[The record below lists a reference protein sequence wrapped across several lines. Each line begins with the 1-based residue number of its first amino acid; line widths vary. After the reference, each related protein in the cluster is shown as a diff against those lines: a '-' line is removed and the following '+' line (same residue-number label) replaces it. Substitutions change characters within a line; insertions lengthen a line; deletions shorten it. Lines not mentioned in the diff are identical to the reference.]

1 MILNACHNDGR
12 FYFRKTFDNTLTMV
26 YYIYNETMLLHR
38 KEEPEMRIYLTDTNE
53 YDEISIFSRNG
64 IEGNV
69 EKLGISYSYLKGAYT
84 MSKDQLEWLMRF
96 SEQIQHCD
104 DMMNRLDAGTA
115 NEIFDDCAFECA
127 YYYLFINRLE
137 KALKKE
143 CAKRKY
149 MRRVSYA
156 A

>member
-1 MILNACHNDGR
+1 MIGDFILE
-12 FYFRKTFDNTLTMV
+12 KIFDNTLIMT
-26 YYIYNETMLLHR
+26 YYIYSKAIPIKER
-38 KEEPEMRIYLTDTNE
+38 KKAKMRIYLTDTDE

-64 IEGNV
+64 IEGNA

-84 MSKDQLEWLMRF
+84 MNKDQLEWLMKF
-96 SEQIQHCD
+96 SKQIQHCD
-104 DMMNRLDAGTA
+104 DMMDKLDAETA
-115 NEIFDDCAFECA
+115 NEIFDNCAFECA
-127 YYYLFINRLE
+127 YYYLFIDRLE

>member
-1 MILNACHNDGR
+1 MIGDFILE
-12 FYFRKTFDNTLTMV
+12 KIFDNTLIMM
-26 YYIYNETMLLHR
+26 YYIYSKEIPIKER
-38 KEEPEMRIYLTDTNE
+38 KKAKMRIYLTDTDE

-64 IEGNV
+64 IEGNA

-84 MSKDQLEWLMRF
+84 MNKDQLEWLMKF
-96 SEQIQHCD
+96 SKQIQHCD
-104 DMMNRLDAGTA
+104 DMMDKLDAETA

-127 YYYLFINRLE
+127 YYYLFIDRLE

>member
-1 MILNACHNDGR
+1 MIGDFILE
-12 FYFRKTFDNTLTMV
+12 KIFDNTLITM
-26 YYIYNETMLLHR
+26 YYIYSKAIPIKER
-38 KEEPEMRIYLTDTNE
+38 KKAKMRIYLTDTDE

-64 IEGNV
+64 IEGNA

-84 MSKDQLEWLMRF
+84 MNKDQLEWLMKF
-96 SEQIQHCD
+96 SKQIQHCD
-104 DMMNRLDAGTA
+104 DMMDKLDAETA

-127 YYYLFINRLE
+127 YYYLFIDRLE

>member
-1 MILNACHNDGR
+1 MIGDFILE
-12 FYFRKTFDNTLTMV
+12 KIFDNTLIMM
-26 YYIYNETMLLHR
+26 YYIYSKAIPIKER
-38 KEEPEMRIYLTDTNE
+38 KKAKMRIYLTDTDE

-64 IEGNV
+64 IEGNA

-84 MSKDQLEWLMRF
+84 MNKDQLEWLMKF
-96 SEQIQHCD
+96 SKQIQHCD
-104 DMMNRLDAGTA
+104 DMMDKLDAETA

-127 YYYLFINRLE
+127 YYYLFIDRLE

-149 MRRVSYA
+149 MRRVFYA

>member
-1 MILNACHNDGR
+1 M
-12 FYFRKTFDNTLTMV
+12 
-26 YYIYNETMLLHR
+26 YYIYSKAIPIKER
-38 KEEPEMRIYLTDTNE
+38 KKAKMRIYLTDTDE

-64 IEGNV
+64 IEGNA

-84 MSKDQLEWLMRF
+84 MNKDQLEWLMKF
-96 SEQIQHCD
+96 SKQIQHCD
-104 DMMNRLDAGTA
+104 DMMDKLGAETA

-127 YYYLFINRLE
+127 YYYLFIDRLE

>member
-1 MILNACHNDGR
+1 MIGDFILE
-12 FYFRKTFDNTLTMV
+12 KIFDNTLIMM
-26 YYIYNETMLLHR
+26 YYIYSKAIPIKER
-38 KEEPEMRIYLTDTNE
+38 KKAKMRIYLTDTDE

-64 IEGNV
+64 IEGNA
-69 EKLGISYSYLKGAYT
+69 EKLGISYSYLKDAYT
-84 MSKDQLEWLMRF
+84 MTKEQFEWLMKF
-96 SEQIQHCD
+96 SKQIQHCD
-104 DMMNRLDAGTA
+104 DMMDKLDAGTA

-127 YYYLFINRLE
+127 YYYLFIDRLE

-143 CAKRKY
+143 RAKRKY

>member
-1 MILNACHNDGR
+1 M
-12 FYFRKTFDNTLTMV
+12 
-26 YYIYNETMLLHR
+26 YYIYSKAIPIKER
-38 KEEPEMRIYLTDTNE
+38 KKAKMRIYLTDTDE

-64 IEGNV
+64 IEGNA

-84 MSKDQLEWLMRF
+84 MNKDQLEWLMKF
-96 SEQIQHCD
+96 SKQIQHCD
-104 DMMNRLDAGTA
+104 DMMDKLDAETA

>member
-1 MILNACHNDGR
+1 
-12 FYFRKTFDNTLTMV
+12 
-26 YYIYNETMLLHR
+26 
-38 KEEPEMRIYLTDTNE
+38 MRIYLTDVDE

-64 IEGNV
+64 IEGNA

-84 MSKDQLEWLMRF
+84 MNKDQLEWLMKF
-96 SEQIQHCD
+96 SKQIQHCD
-104 DMMNRLDAGTA
+104 DMMDKLDAETA
-115 NEIFDDCAFECA
+115 NEIFDDCAFKCA

>member
-1 MILNACHNDGR
+1 MIGDFILE
-12 FYFRKTFDNTLTMV
+12 KIFDNTLIMM
-26 YYIYNETMLLHR
+26 YYIYSKAIPIKER
-38 KEEPEMRIYLTDTNE
+38 KKAKMRIYLTDTDE

-64 IEGNV
+64 IEGNA

-84 MSKDQLEWLMRF
+84 MNNEQFEWLMKF
-96 SEQIQHCD
+96 SKQIQHCD
-104 DMMNRLDAGTA
+104 DMMDKLDAETA

>member
-1 MILNACHNDGR
+1 M
-12 FYFRKTFDNTLTMV
+12 
-26 YYIYNETMLLHR
+26 YYIYSKAITIKGR
-38 KEEPEMRIYLTDTNE
+38 KKAKMRIYLTDTDE

-64 IEGNV
+64 IEGNA

-84 MSKDQLEWLMRF
+84 MNNEQFEWLMKF
-96 SEQIQHCD
+96 SKQIQHCD
-104 DMMNRLDAGTA
+104 DMMDKLDAETA

-127 YYYLFINRLE
+127 YYYLFIDRLE

>member
-1 MILNACHNDGR
+1 MIGDFILE
-12 FYFRKTFDNTLTMV
+12 KIFDNTLITM
-26 YYIYNETMLLHR
+26 YYIYSKEIPIKER
-38 KEEPEMRIYLTDTNE
+38 KKAKMRIYLTDTDE

-64 IEGNV
+64 IEGNA

-84 MSKDQLEWLMRF
+84 MNKDQLEWLMKF
-96 SEQIQHCD
+96 SKQIQHCD
-104 DMMNRLDAGTA
+104 DMMDKLDAETA

-127 YYYLFINRLE
+127 YYYLFIDRLE

>member
-1 MILNACHNDGR
+1 MIGDFILE
-12 FYFRKTFDNTLTMV
+12 KIFDNTLIMM
-26 YYIYNETMLLHR
+26 YYIYSEAIPIKERR
-38 KEEPEMRIYLTDTNE
+38 KAKMRIYLTDTDE

-64 IEGNV
+64 IEGNA

-84 MSKDQLEWLMRF
+84 MNKDQLEWLMKF
-96 SEQIQHCD
+96 SKQIQHCD
-104 DMMNRLDAGTA
+104 DMMDKLDAETA

-127 YYYLFINRLE
+127 YYYLFIDRLE

>member
-1 MILNACHNDGR
+1 MIGDFILE
-12 FYFRKTFDNTLTMV
+12 KIFDNTLIMM
-26 YYIYNETMLLHR
+26 YYIYSKAIPIKER
-38 KEEPEMRIYLTDTNE
+38 KKAKMRIYLTDTDE

-64 IEGNV
+64 IEGNA

-84 MSKDQLEWLMRF
+84 MNNEQLEWLMKF
-96 SEQIQHCD
+96 SKQIQHCD
-104 DMMNRLDAGTA
+104 DMMDKLDAETA

>member
-1 MILNACHNDGR
+1 MIGDFILE
-12 FYFRKTFDNTLTMV
+12 KIFDNTLIMM
-26 YYIYNETMLLHR
+26 YYIYSKAIPIKER
-38 KEEPEMRIYLTDTNE
+38 KKAKMRIYLTDTDE

-64 IEGNV
+64 IEGNA

-84 MSKDQLEWLMRF
+84 MNKDQLEWLMKF
-96 SEQIQHCD
+96 SKQIQHCD
-104 DMMNRLDAGTA
+104 DMMDKLDAETA
-115 NEIFDDCAFECA
+115 NEIFDNCAFECA
-127 YYYLFINRLE
+127 YYYLFIDRLE

>member
-1 MILNACHNDGR
+1 MIGDFILE
-12 FYFRKTFDNTLTMV
+12 KIFDNTLIMM
-26 YYIYNETMLLHR
+26 YYIYSKAIPIKER
-38 KEEPEMRIYLTDTNE
+38 KKAKMRIYLTDTDE
-53 YDEISIFSRNG
+53 YDESSIFSRNG
-64 IEGNV
+64 IEGNA

-84 MSKDQLEWLMRF
+84 MNKDQLEWLMKF
-96 SEQIQHCD
+96 SKQIQHCD
-104 DMMNRLDAGTA
+104 DMMDKLDAETA

-127 YYYLFINRLE
+127 YYYLFIDRLE

>member
-1 MILNACHNDGR
+1 MIGDFILE
-12 FYFRKTFDNTLTMV
+12 KIFDNTLITM
-26 YYIYNETMLLHR
+26 YYIYSKAIPIKER
-38 KEEPEMRIYLTDTNE
+38 KKAKMRIYLTDTDE

-64 IEGNV
+64 IEGNA

-84 MSKDQLEWLMRF
+84 MNKDQLEWLMKF
-96 SEQIQHCD
+96 SKQIKHCD
-104 DMMNRLDAGTA
+104 DMMDKLDAETA

-127 YYYLFINRLE
+127 YYYLFIDRLE

>member
-1 MILNACHNDGR
+1 MIGDFILE
-12 FYFRKTFDNTLTMV
+12 KIFDNTLIMM
-26 YYIYNETMLLHR
+26 YYIYSKAIPIKER
-38 KEEPEMRIYLTDTNE
+38 KKAKMRIYLTDTDE

-64 IEGNV
+64 IEGNA

-84 MSKDQLEWLMRF
+84 MNKDQLEWLMKF
-96 SEQIQHCD
+96 SKQIQHCD
-104 DMMNRLDAGTA
+104 DMMDKLDAETA

>member
-1 MILNACHNDGR
+1 MIGDFILE
-12 FYFRKTFDNTLTMV
+12 KIFDNTLIMM
-26 YYIYNETMLLHR
+26 YYIYSKAIPIKER
-38 KEEPEMRIYLTDTNE
+38 KKAKMRIYLTDTDE
-53 YDEISIFSRNG
+53 YDEISVFSRNG
-64 IEGNV
+64 IEGNA

-84 MSKDQLEWLMRF
+84 MNKDQLEWLMKF
-96 SEQIQHCD
+96 SKQIQHCD
-104 DMMNRLDAGTA
+104 DMMDKLDAETA

-127 YYYLFINRLE
+127 YYYLFIDRLE

>member
-1 MILNACHNDGR
+1 MIGDFILE
-12 FYFRKTFDNTLTMV
+12 KIFDNTLIMM
-26 YYIYNETMLLHR
+26 YYIYSKAIPIKER
-38 KEEPEMRIYLTDTNE
+38 KKAKMRIYLTDTDE

-64 IEGNV
+64 IEGNA

-84 MSKDQLEWLMRF
+84 MNNEQFEWLMKF
-96 SEQIQHCD
+96 SKQIQHCD
-104 DMMNRLDAGTA
+104 DMMDKLDAETA

-127 YYYLFINRLE
+127 YYYLFIDRLE

>member
-1 MILNACHNDGR
+1 MIGDFILE
-12 FYFRKTFDNTLTMV
+12 KIFDNTLIMM
-26 YYIYNETMLLHR
+26 YYIYSKAIPIKER
-38 KEEPEMRIYLTDTNE
+38 KKAKMRIYLTDTDG

-64 IEGNV
+64 IEGNA

-84 MSKDQLEWLMRF
+84 MNKDQLEWLMKF
-96 SEQIQHCD
+96 SKQIQHCD
-104 DMMNRLDAGTA
+104 DMMDKLDAETA

-127 YYYLFINRLE
+127 YYYLFIDRLE

>member
-1 MILNACHNDGR
+1 MIGDFILE
-12 FYFRKTFDNTLTMV
+12 KIFDNTLIMMYYV
-26 YYIYNETMLLHR
+26 YSKAIPIKER
-38 KEEPEMRIYLTDTNE
+38 KKAKMRIYLTDTDE

-64 IEGNV
+64 IEGNA

-84 MSKDQLEWLMRF
+84 MNKDQLEWLMKF
-96 SEQIQHCD
+96 SKQIQHCD
-104 DMMNRLDAGTA
+104 DMMDKLDAETA

-127 YYYLFINRLE
+127 YYYLFIDRLE

>member
-1 MILNACHNDGR
+1 MIGDFILE
-12 FYFRKTFDNTLTMV
+12 KIFDNTLIMM
-26 YYIYNETMLLHR
+26 YYIYSKAIPIKER
-38 KEEPEMRIYLTDTNE
+38 KKAKMRIYLTDTDE

-64 IEGNV
+64 IEGNA

-84 MSKDQLEWLMRF
+84 MNKDQLEWLMKF
-96 SEQIQHCD
+96 SKQIQHCD
-104 DMMNRLDAGTA
+104 DMMDKLDAETA
-115 NEIFDDCAFECA
+115 YEIFDDCAFECA
-127 YYYLFINRLE
+127 YYYLFIDRLE

>member
-1 MILNACHNDGR
+1 M
-12 FYFRKTFDNTLTMV
+12 K
-26 YYIYNETMLLHR
+26 
-38 KEEPEMRIYLTDTNE
+38 IYLTDAREIRDLDTDE
-53 YDEISIFSRNG
+53 DFICMWDKSVHYDADMD
-64 IEGNV
+64 
-69 EKLGISYSYLKGAYT
+69 AYPMT
-84 MSKDQLEWLMRF
+84 KDQFEWWEELLERKA
-96 SEQIQHCD
+96 HCD
-104 DMMNRLDAGTA
+104 DMMDKLDAETA

-127 YYYLFINRLE
+127 YYYLFIDRLE

>member
-1 MILNACHNDGR
+1 MIGDFILE
-12 FYFRKTFDNTLTMV
+12 KIFDNTLIMM
-26 YYIYNETMLLHR
+26 YYIYSKAIPIKER
-38 KEEPEMRIYLTDTNE
+38 KKAKMRIYLTDTDE

-64 IEGNV
+64 IEGNA

-84 MSKDQLEWLMRF
+84 MNKDQLERLMKF
-96 SEQIQHCD
+96 SKQIQHCD
-104 DMMNRLDAGTA
+104 DMMDKLDAETA

-127 YYYLFINRLE
+127 YYYLFIDRLE

>member
-1 MILNACHNDGR
+1 MIGDFILEKI
-12 FYFRKTFDNTLTMV
+12 FYNTLIMM
-26 YYIYNETMLLHR
+26 YYIYSKAIPIKER
-38 KEEPEMRIYLTDTNE
+38 KKAKMRIYLTDTDE

-64 IEGNV
+64 IEGNA

-84 MSKDQLEWLMRF
+84 MNKDQLEWLMKF
-96 SEQIQHCD
+96 SKQIQHCD
-104 DMMNRLDAGTA
+104 DMMDKLDAETA

-127 YYYLFINRLE
+127 YYYLFIDRLE

>member
-1 MILNACHNDGR
+1 MIGDFILE
-12 FYFRKTFDNTLTMV
+12 KIFDNTLIMV
-26 YYIYNETMLLHR
+26 YYIYSKAIPIKER
-38 KEEPEMRIYLTDTNE
+38 KKAKMRIYLTDTDE

-64 IEGNV
+64 IEGNA

-84 MSKDQLEWLMRF
+84 MNKDQLEWLMKF
-96 SEQIQHCD
+96 SKQIQHCD
-104 DMMNRLDAGTA
+104 DMMDKLDAETA

-127 YYYLFINRLE
+127 YYYLFIDRLE

>member
-1 MILNACHNDGR
+1 MIGDFILE
-12 FYFRKTFDNTLTMV
+12 KIFDNTLIVMH
-26 YYIYNETMLLHR
+26 YIYSKAIPIKER
-38 KEEPEMRIYLTDTNE
+38 KKAKMRIYLTDTDE

-64 IEGNV
+64 IEGNA

-84 MSKDQLEWLMRF
+84 MNKDQLEWLMKF
-96 SEQIQHCD
+96 SKQIQHCD
-104 DMMNRLDAGTA
+104 DMMDKLDAETA

-127 YYYLFINRLE
+127 YYYLFIDRLE

>member
-1 MILNACHNDGR
+1 MIGDFILE
-12 FYFRKTFDNTLTMV
+12 KIFDNTLIMMC
-26 YYIYNETMLLHR
+26 YIYSKAIPIKER
-38 KEEPEMRIYLTDTNE
+38 KKAKMRIYLTDTDE

-64 IEGNV
+64 IEGNA

-84 MSKDQLEWLMRF
+84 MNKDQLEWLMKF
-96 SEQIQHCD
+96 SKQIQHCD
-104 DMMNRLDAGTA
+104 DMMDKLDAETA

-127 YYYLFINRLE
+127 YYYLFIDRLE

>member
-1 MILNACHNDGR
+1 MIGDFILE
-12 FYFRKTFDNTLTMV
+12 KIFDNTLIVM
-26 YYIYNETMLLHR
+26 YYIYSKAIPIKER
-38 KEEPEMRIYLTDTNE
+38 KKAKMRIYLTDTDE

-64 IEGNV
+64 IEGNA

-84 MSKDQLEWLMRF
+84 MNKDQLEWLMKF
-96 SEQIQHCD
+96 SKQIQHCD
-104 DMMNRLDAGTA
+104 DMMDKLDAETA

-127 YYYLFINRLE
+127 YYYLFIDRLE

>member
-1 MILNACHNDGR
+1 MSIGIWYNKKGGKTTK
-12 FYFRKTFDNTLTMV
+12 FY
-26 YYIYNETMLLHR
+26 R
-38 KEEPEMRIYLTDTNE
+38 KEKKCVQTE

-64 IEGNV
+64 IEGNA

-84 MSKDQLEWLMRF
+84 MNKDQLEWLMKF
-96 SEQIQHCD
+96 SKQIQHCD
-104 DMMNRLDAGTA
+104 DMMDKLDAETA

-127 YYYLFINRLE
+127 YYYLFIDRLE

>member
-1 MILNACHNDGR
+1 M
-12 FYFRKTFDNTLTMV
+12 
-26 YYIYNETMLLHR
+26 YYIYSKAIPIKER
-38 KEEPEMRIYLTDTNE
+38 KKAKMRIYLTDTDE

-64 IEGNV
+64 IEGNA

-84 MSKDQLEWLMRF
+84 MNKDQLEWLMKF
-96 SEQIQHCD
+96 SKQIQHCD
-104 DMMNRLDAGTA
+104 DMMDKLDAETA

-127 YYYLFINRLE
+127 YYYLFIDRLE

>member
-1 MILNACHNDGR
+1 MIGDFILE
-12 FYFRKTFDNTLTMV
+12 KIFDNTLIMM
-26 YYIYNETMLLHR
+26 YYIYSKAIPIKER
-38 KEEPEMRIYLTDTNE
+38 KKAKMRIYLTDTDE

-64 IEGNV
+64 IEGNA

-84 MSKDQLEWLMRF
+84 MNKDQLEWLMKF
-96 SEQIQHCD
+96 SKQIKHCD
-104 DMMNRLDAGTA
+104 DMMDKLDAETA

-127 YYYLFINRLE
+127 YYYLFIDRLE

>member
-1 MILNACHNDGR
+1 MIGDFILE
-12 FYFRKTFDNTLTMV
+12 KIFDNTLIMM
-26 YYIYNETMLLHR
+26 YYIYSKAIPIKER
-38 KEEPEMRIYLTDTNE
+38 KKAKMRIYLTDTDE

-64 IEGNV
+64 IEGNA

-84 MSKDQLEWLMRF
+84 MNNEQFEWLMKF
-96 SEQIQHCD
+96 SKQIQHCD
-104 DMMNRLDAGTA
+104 DMMDKLDAGTA

>member
-1 MILNACHNDGR
+1 MIGDFILEEI
-12 FYFRKTFDNTLTMV
+12 FDNTLIMM
-26 YYIYNETMLLHR
+26 YYIYSKAIPIKER
-38 KEEPEMRIYLTDTNE
+38 KKAKMRIYLTDTDE

-64 IEGNV
+64 IEGNA

-84 MSKDQLEWLMRF
+84 MNKDQLEWLMKF
-96 SEQIQHCD
+96 SKQIQHCD
-104 DMMNRLDAGTA
+104 DMMDKLDAETA

-127 YYYLFINRLE
+127 YYYLFIDRLE

>member
-1 MILNACHNDGR
+1 
-12 FYFRKTFDNTLTMV
+12 V
-26 YYIYNETMLLHR
+26 YYIYSKAIPIKER
-38 KEEPEMRIYLTDTNE
+38 KKAKMRIYLTDTDE

-64 IEGNV
+64 IEGNA

-84 MSKDQLEWLMRF
+84 MNNEQFEWLMKF
-96 SEQIQHCD
+96 SKQIQHCD
-104 DMMNRLDAGTA
+104 DMMDKLDAETA

-127 YYYLFINRLE
+127 YYYLFIDRLE

>member
-1 MILNACHNDGR
+1 
-12 FYFRKTFDNTLTMV
+12 
-26 YYIYNETMLLHR
+26 
-38 KEEPEMRIYLTDTNE
+38 MRIYLTDTNE

-64 IEGNV
+64 IEGNA

-84 MSKDQLEWLMRF
+84 MSKEQFEWLMRF
-96 SEQIQHCD
+96 SQQIQHCD
-104 DMMNRLDAGTA
+104 DMMDRLGAEIA

-127 YYYLFINRLE
+127 YYYIFINRFE

>member
-1 MILNACHNDGR
+1 M
-12 FYFRKTFDNTLTMV
+12 K
-26 YYIYNETMLLHR
+26 
-38 KEEPEMRIYLTDTNE
+38 IYLTDVDE

-64 IEGNV
+64 IEGNA

-84 MSKDQLEWLMRF
+84 MNNEQFEWLMKF
-96 SEQIQHCD
+96 SKQIQHCD
-104 DMMNRLDAGTA
+104 DMMDKLDAGTA